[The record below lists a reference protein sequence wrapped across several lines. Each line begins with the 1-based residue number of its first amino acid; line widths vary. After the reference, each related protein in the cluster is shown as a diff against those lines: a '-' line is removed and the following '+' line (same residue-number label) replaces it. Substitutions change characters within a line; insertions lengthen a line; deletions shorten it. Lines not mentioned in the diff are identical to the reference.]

1 MYAPV
6 SINSFEGKS
15 RLFIRSETDLGINKN
30 YHQGLKKIAKYIYMI
45 IEYPAF
51 YFYKQDLKKAIQKA
65 VNKYAGLPEQSIVT
79 DIHLQPNQNS
89 GDLIIFDD
97 EDKELACISIEEW
110 ANDDSDDFYEEMQ
123 HILQTLLSK
132 LKEEGTFDRLAIMT
146 PYNFVLVDEDKE
158 TVAELLIVDD
168 DTLIVNDD
176 LLKGLDEE
184 LDTFLKDLLNN

>member
-1 MYAPV
+1 MKLSQQSLSA
-6 SINSFEGKS
+6 
-15 RLFIRSETDLGINKN
+15 
-30 YHQGLKKIAKYIYMI
+30 
-45 IEYPAF
+45 IE
-51 YFYKQDLKKAIQKA
+51 KAIQKA

-97 EDKELACISIEEW
+97 EDKELACISIEEL

>member
-1 MYAPV
+1 MKLSQQSLSA
-6 SINSFEGKS
+6 
-15 RLFIRSETDLGINKN
+15 
-30 YHQGLKKIAKYIYMI
+30 
-45 IEYPAF
+45 IE
-51 YFYKQDLKKAIQKA
+51 KAIQKA

-79 DIHLQPNQNS
+79 DIHQQPNQNS

-97 EDKELACISIEEW
+97 EDKELACISIEEL

>member
-1 MYAPV
+1 MKLSQQSLSA
-6 SINSFEGKS
+6 
-15 RLFIRSETDLGINKN
+15 
-30 YHQGLKKIAKYIYMI
+30 
-45 IEYPAF
+45 IE
-51 YFYKQDLKKAIQKA
+51 KAIQKA

-132 LKEEGTFDRLAIMT
+132 LKEEGIFDRLAIMT

>member
-1 MYAPV
+1 MKLSQQSLSA
-6 SINSFEGKS
+6 
-15 RLFIRSETDLGINKN
+15 
-30 YHQGLKKIAKYIYMI
+30 
-45 IEYPAF
+45 IE
-51 YFYKQDLKKAIQKA
+51 KAIQKA

-97 EDKELACISIEEW
+97 EDKELACISIEEL

-132 LKEEGTFDRLAIMT
+132 LKEEGTFDRLPIMT

>member
-1 MYAPV
+1 MKLSQQSLSA
-6 SINSFEGKS
+6 
-15 RLFIRSETDLGINKN
+15 
-30 YHQGLKKIAKYIYMI
+30 
-45 IEYPAF
+45 IE
-51 YFYKQDLKKAIQKA
+51 KAIQKA

-97 EDKELACISIEEW
+97 EDKELACISIEEL

-132 LKEEGTFDRLAIMT
+132 LKEEGTFDRLPIMT

-158 TVAELLIVDD
+158 TVAELLIIDD

>member
-1 MYAPV
+1 MKLSQQSLSA
-6 SINSFEGKS
+6 
-15 RLFIRSETDLGINKN
+15 
-30 YHQGLKKIAKYIYMI
+30 
-45 IEYPAF
+45 IE
-51 YFYKQDLKKAIQKA
+51 KAIQKA
-65 VNKYAGLPEQSIVT
+65 VNKYAGLPEQTIVT

-97 EDKELACISIEEW
+97 EDKELASISIEEW
-110 ANDDSDDFYEEMQ
+110 TNDDSDDFYEEIQ
-123 HILQTLLSK
+123 RILQTLLGK

>member
-1 MYAPV
+1 MKLSQQSLSA
-6 SINSFEGKS
+6 
-15 RLFIRSETDLGINKN
+15 
-30 YHQGLKKIAKYIYMI
+30 
-45 IEYPAF
+45 IE
-51 YFYKQDLKKAIQKA
+51 KAIQKA

-97 EDKELACISIEEW
+97 EDKELACITIEEL

>member
-1 MYAPV
+1 MKLSQSSLALL
-6 SINSFEGKS
+6 ED
-15 RLFIRSETDLGINKN
+15 T
-30 YHQGLKKIAKYIYMI
+30 
-45 IEYPAF
+45 
-51 YFYKQDLKKAIQKA
+51 LKKAIG
-65 VNKYAGLPEQSIVT
+65 KYTCGCEQTIVT

-89 GDLIIFDD
+89 GELTIFDD
-97 EDKELACISIEEW
+97 EDKELACINIEEL

>member
-1 MYAPV
+1 MKLSQQSLSA
-6 SINSFEGKS
+6 
-15 RLFIRSETDLGINKN
+15 
-30 YHQGLKKIAKYIYMI
+30 
-45 IEYPAF
+45 IE
-51 YFYKQDLKKAIQKA
+51 KAIQKA

-97 EDKELACISIEEW
+97 EDKELACISIEEL

-123 HILQTLLSK
+123 HILQTLLGK

>member
-1 MYAPV
+1 MKLSQQSLSA
-6 SINSFEGKS
+6 
-15 RLFIRSETDLGINKN
+15 
-30 YHQGLKKIAKYIYMI
+30 
-45 IEYPAF
+45 IE
-51 YFYKQDLKKAIQKA
+51 KAIQKA

-97 EDKELACISIEEW
+97 EDKELACINIEEL

-123 HILQTLLSK
+123 HILQTLLGK

>member
-1 MYAPV
+1 MKLSQQSLSA
-6 SINSFEGKS
+6 
-15 RLFIRSETDLGINKN
+15 
-30 YHQGLKKIAKYIYMI
+30 
-45 IEYPAF
+45 IE
-51 YFYKQDLKKAIQKA
+51 KAIQKA

-97 EDKELACISIEEW
+97 EDKELACISVEEL

-132 LKEEGTFDRLAIMT
+132 LKEEGTFDRLPIMT